1 MPDHAMETQ
10 PRIALVFGEEAAV
23 AHVREA
29 MAGQVEIAYASTA
42 ADFDP
47 ARLAC
52 VGAAS
57 ALVNLDG
64 GDWLDGVESALHAA
78 GLAVVYNDPEIS
90 QSLDGWARARW
101 LRHLVAKL
109 RGSHDVDPPRPEVVS
124 RVTATEPVK
133 VIAEAEVPQVAT
145 AVDEPAWATAVGA
158 AETGVPATMV
168 ELPLS
173 PEEIETMT
181 VDFVDGHVSAAV
193 PAVEQVAASAADV
206 EPDTGVLPLD
216 VSAPVAAV
224 APALSFESIFDAPTE
239 TVAAAD
245 ERAQEAEPALSSDA
259 ASDVPTE
266 TLAVTDESLD
276 ADALHEARAEF
287 DFEAEAALDVDTE
300 ALSAMIDARL
310 AEPKSAQ
317 NQDPTQVWREV
328 SGGNVAPAPQDQT
341 PEAQPMTQDTRN
353 SETVPAPAAAADDD
367 ADVLA
372 SLPSLD
378 DWALVDPDVASAAAT
393 SSGARKSPEPALSDA
408 FAGLELVPMET
419 IVPLR
424 VDADPIERWFGGDP
438 GSKAGAND
446 SAESKL
452 KEVSHEHG

>member
-1 MPDHAMETQ
+1 MPDHATETL
-10 PRIALVFGEEAAV
+10 PRIALVFGEEATA

-29 MAGQVEIAYASTA
+29 MAGHVDIVYASAA
-42 ADFDP
+42 ADFDA
-47 ARLAC
+47 ARLASA
-52 VGAAS
+52 GAAS

-78 GLAVVYNDPEIS
+78 GIAVVYNDPEIS
-90 QSLDGWARARW
+90 RSLDGWARARW

-109 RGSHDVDPPRPEVVS
+109 RGSRDVDPPRPEAMS
-124 RVTATEPVK
+124 RATTTEPLA
-133 VIAEAEVPQVAT
+133 IVADAASPRV
-145 AVDEPAWATAVGA
+145 AVAADDSAFANAVEKTGAVAPAAV
-158 AETGVPATMV
+158 V

-181 VDFVDGHVSAAV
+181 VDFVGAQVSA
-193 PAVEQVAASAADV
+193 PAVEPLAEAAHDVPVPEVSQPDAAQMPTM
-206 EPDTGVLPLD
+206 EN
-216 VSAPVAAV
+216 
-224 APALSFESIFDAPTE
+224 ALAF
-239 TVAAAD
+239 
-245 ERAQEAEPALSSDA
+245 EPALDA
-259 ASDVPTE
+259 PTE
-266 TLAVTDESLD
+266 TLAVADESLD
-276 ADALHEARAEF
+276 ADASQQAPAGF

-310 AEPKSAQ
+310 AEPESAQ

-328 SGGNVAPAPQDQT
+328 SGGAVPPAQQDQVS
-341 PEAQPMTQDTRN
+341 EAEPMTQDTPIP
-353 SETVPAPAAAADDD
+353 EPIPAPAAAAAVDD

-378 DWALVDPDVASAAAT
+378 DWALVDPDVAPAAAA
-393 SSGARKSPEPALSDA
+393 SSGARKAPEPVLSEA

-446 SAESKL
+446 SIEPKM

>member
-42 ADFDP
+42 ADFDA
-47 ARLAC
+47 ARLAS

-133 VIAEAEVPQVAT
+133 VIAEAEIPQVAT

-158 AETGVPATMV
+158 AETGAPATMV

-181 VDFVDGHVSAAV
+181 VDFVDGHVSAPV

-216 VSAPVAAV
+216 VSAPLATV
-224 APALSFESIFDAPTE
+224 APALSFESILDGPTE
-239 TVAAAD
+239 IVAAAD
-245 ERAQEAEPALSSDA
+245 ERSQEAAPALSSGA

-266 TLAVTDESLD
+266 TLAVTEESLN
-276 ADALHEARAEF
+276 ANASQQTRAEF

-328 SGGNVAPAPQDQT
+328 SGGDVPPAPQDQI
-341 PEAQPMTQDTRN
+341 PEAEPMTQDTRN

-378 DWALVDPDVASAAAT
+378 DWALVDPDVAPAAAT
-393 SSGARKSPEPALSDA
+393 SSGARKSSEPALSDA

-424 VDADPIERWFGGDP
+424 VDADPVERWFGGDP

>member
-1 MPDHAMETQ
+1 MPDHAMETL
-10 PRIALVFGEEAAV
+10 PRIALVFGEAATA

-29 MAGQVEIAYASTA
+29 MAGHVDIVYASAA
-42 ADFDP
+42 ADFDA
-47 ARLAC
+47 ARLASA
-52 VGAAS
+52 GAAS

-78 GLAVVYNDPEIS
+78 GIAVVYNDPEIS
-90 QSLDGWARARW
+90 RSLDGWARARW

-109 RGSHDVDPPRPEVVS
+109 RGSRDVDPPRPEAMS
-124 RVTATEPVK
+124 RATKTEPLAV
-133 VIAEAEVPQVAT
+133 VADAASPQVAVAADDSAFAN
-145 AVDEPAWATAVGA
+145 AVEQSEAVAPAAV
-158 AETGVPATMV
+158 V

-181 VDFVDGHVSAAV
+181 VDFVDAR
-193 PAVEQVAASAADV
+193 
-206 EPDTGVLPLD
+206 
-216 VSAPVAAV
+216 VSAP
-224 APALSFESIFDAPTE
+224 APA
-239 TVAAAD
+239 
-245 ERAQEAEPALSSDA
+245 AEPVAEAAHDVPDPKVSPPDVAQMPTMENALAFEPTLDT
-259 ASDVPTE
+259 PTE
-266 TLAVTDESLD
+266 TLAVADEPLD
-276 ADALHEARAEF
+276 ADASQQAPAEF

-310 AEPKSAQ
+310 AEPESAQ
-317 NQDPTQVWREV
+317 NQDSTQVWREV
-328 SGGNVAPAPQDQT
+328 SGGAVPPAQQDQVS
-341 PEAQPMTQDTRN
+341 EAEPMTQDTPVP
-353 SETVPAPAAAADDD
+353 EPIPAPAAAAEDD

-378 DWALVDPDVASAAAT
+378 DWALVDPDVAPAAAA
-393 SSGARKSPEPALSDA
+393 SSGARKAPEPVLSDA

-446 SAESKL
+446 SVEPKM